1 MGETI
6 MPTQNTQTPQ
16 VQTQTGGHT
25 QAQQVSPQVPQTT
38 PQDMAQA
45 PQKPTDTTTGD
56 TYVTEKNLAQ
66 ILKKLNQS
74 LGDEALKEIIDQQKE
89 ALEQLN
95 KEFAEQLKEKND
107 KIAELEKQ
115 INDLLLNQP
124 LNPNDP
130 TLGATLV
137 DLKKQI
143 DTLRQEA
150 AAEALKQDKIKA
162 DLEANSNED
171 SVTKQEIEAIKKQ
184 IEGLENGLSPNF
196 ILNDVLKDPIKA
208 QEIIKEILKNPHN
221 FPPFNLNPLVDA
233 NSDIFAQVRETLNTS
248 RELLRLLATLDYV
261 NNDFQGDVGKFKE
274 ELKQALQEILDKR
287 DEALKQFETIISAL
301 ETEVKDIKAIMQT
314 LTQEREKYELL
325 KQDTEYYYN
334 ETFALYALCDD
345 YATLCVNL
353 KNDCITLRD
362 DMKAIQ
368 IDIDA
373 IKEETRNYR
382 DQVEFWH
389 TSLVNM
395 GYDRLV
401 AKVNQLE
408 ALINAMGEAKKQEM
422 LEAITLLGERYKA
435 ELKEILLDYKALL
448 SGDFKSYSAQMQSL
462 SKEIIELIDDKKLEA
477 LDEMNITTLS
487 SLASLKSAKQIALDL
502 IKHVTDE
509 GIEELTQHKADYI
522 VELQDTKTDSI
533 NSINEAFAGAGK
545 TFMAEIA
552 RLNNE
557 ILGIKGELIAFG
569 KDFKTEHLTTS
580 QTWTA
585 PQGAKRNYLIFLQ
598 GGSGYD
604 NSATNGG
611 ITSFGD
617 LKSVNGGLGSTA
629 GRGSNGECAFFAAC
643 LDGGTSVNVTIG
655 EGRSNGF
662 VSISYSV
669 NN

>member
-16 VQTQTGGHT
+16 DQTQTQTQGQT
-25 QAQQVSPQVPQTT
+25 QAQQTT
-38 PQDMAQA
+38 PQAQNQVA
-45 PQKPTDTTTGD
+45 DKTTGD
-56 TYVTEKNLAQ
+56 TYVTEKNLAD

-74 LGDEALKEIIDQQKE
+74 LGDEALKEIIEQQKE

-124 LNPNDP
+124 VNPNDP
-130 TLGATLV
+130 TLAATLV

-150 AAEALKQDKIKA
+150 AAEALEQDQIKA

-171 SVTKQEIEAIKKQ
+171 IVTKQELEAIKKQ
-184 IEGLENGLSPNF
+184 IEGLENGLSPDF
-196 ILNDVLKDPIKA
+196 ILNDILKDPIKA

-261 NNDFQGDVGKFKE
+261 NNDFQGDVNKFKE

-287 DEALKQFETIISAL
+287 DEALKQFETIITAL

-325 KQDTEYYYN
+325 KQETEYYYH

-345 YATLCVNL
+345 YATLCANL

-373 IKEETRNYR
+373 IKEEARNYR

-395 GYDRLV
+395 DYDRLV

-408 ALINAMGEAKKQEM
+408 AIINAMGEAKKQEM
-422 LEAITLLGERYKA
+422 LEAITLLGDRYKA
-435 ELKEILLDYKALL
+435 ELKEILLDYRALL
-448 SGDFKSYSAQMQSL
+448 AGDFKQYSSEMTAL
-462 SKEIIELIDDKKLEA
+462 SKPL
-477 LDEMNITTLS
+477 NPPTPS
-487 SLASLKSAKQIALDL
+487 V
-502 IKHVTDE
+502 IKNH
-509 GIEELTQHKADYI
+509 
-522 VELQDTKTDSI
+522 
-533 NSINEAFAGAGK
+533 
-545 TFMAEIA
+545 
-552 RLNNE
+552 
-557 ILGIKGELIAFG
+557 
-569 KDFKTEHLTTS
+569 FKH
-580 QTWTA
+580 
-585 PQGAKRNYLIFLQ
+585 PKYRPP
-598 GGSGYD
+598 
-604 NSATNGG
+604 
-611 ITSFGD
+611 
-617 LKSVNGGLGSTA
+617 
-629 GRGSNGECAFFAAC
+629 
-643 LDGGTSVNVTIG
+643 
-655 EGRSNGF
+655 
-662 VSISYSV
+662 
-669 NN
+669 